1 MPDFL
6 NALDRL
12 RQALTNQPGAAANGD
27 QMLHVNMATLLAGE
41 DTTVGV
47 IKVEQRFAYTYV
59 SVANNAPTAN
69 NVKSGQGFLH
79 AITFNQPQPGEFVQ
93 IGDGTASGSG
103 IFASIKFPSL
113 ANSNMPVTL
122 LYDVT
127 FANGLTVTAMSIN
140 GAPHDFTVCWR

>member
-12 RQALTNQPGAAANGD
+12 RQALTNQPGAAANAD

-47 IKVEQRFAYTYV
+47 IKTEQRFAYTYM

-69 NVKSGQGFLH
+69 NLKSGQGFLH
-79 AITFNQPQPGEFVQ
+79 AITFNTPGVDQRVQ
-93 IGDGTASGSG
+93 VGDGTASGSG

-113 ANSNMPVTL
+113 ANGNMPVTL

-127 FANGLTVTAMSIN
+127 FANGLTVTALSCN
-140 GAPHDFTVCWR
+140 AAHDITICWR